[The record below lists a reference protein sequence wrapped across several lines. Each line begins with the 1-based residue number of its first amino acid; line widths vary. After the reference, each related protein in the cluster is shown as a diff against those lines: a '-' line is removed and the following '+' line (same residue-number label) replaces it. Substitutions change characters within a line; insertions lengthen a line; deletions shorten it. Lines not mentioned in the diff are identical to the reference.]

1 MRKPSNLVYVQI
13 TTTKGERKFR
23 RYRPKKYERKK
34 ETLPD
39 GWAITSLKKDHWKAR
54 RKHFQKKWWPR
65 FLRWVRKH
73 RIELTIFIL
82 FLGAIATVI
91 ALFIKD

>member
-23 RYRPKKYERKK
+23 RYSHEKYARKK

-39 GWAITSLKKDHWKAR
+39 GWGTIVPMKKEHWEAR
-54 RKHFQKKWWPR
+54 RKYFQKKGGPD
-65 FLRWVRKH
+65 F
-73 RIELTIFIL
+73 
-82 FLGAIATVI
+82 
-91 ALFIKD
+91 